1 MTSWLNAG
9 GSRAARLSAAST
21 SFGLLFG
28 PGIGATAASNPSTD
42 VGADGIIE
50 VPSEV
55 ATVQE
60 AVDAAE
66 PGDLVLIAPGV
77 YNEAVDVTTDDVT
90 IRGLDRDEVVFDG
103 EFELANGI
111 RVLGASGV
119 AIENLTLGNYS
130 PDVLDPAANDDLR
143 TMRLGANRT
152 VRSCSLRAV
161 ARSAGRTRRHDR

>member
-1 MTSWLNAG
+1 VAERRRIESC
-9 GSRAARLSAAST
+9 AAVSCIDFFRFVVRSGHRRDR
-21 SFGLLFG
+21 GLEPVDRRRG
-28 PGIGATAASNPSTD
+28 R
-42 VGADGIIE
+42 GIIE